1 VFDGRILVVMV
12 LFSFCGVSESGG
24 RVLVVAP
31 PAFMAMSMVVS
42 TWPVVLAAC
51 SKILV
56 ISLSTVVLLALILLS
71 SKLRDNNGASV
82 ATGRGGNSKDNKVE
96 LSYSML
102 SLPPT
107 VVAMHP
113 PGSNISTVGGG
124 WVHGNSGGRV

>member
-1 VFDGRILVVMV
+1 MFDGRILVVMV